1 MFGLL
6 KKHCPVCGMDVD
18 NDSSVKRFGK
28 HFCSVEHAEKF
39 AEANASQQRDNS
51 RESGGGC
58 C

>member
-18 NDSSVKRFGK
+18 KESSIKRFGK
-28 HFCSVEHAEKF
+28 HFCSVDHAEKF
-39 AEANASQQRDNS
+39 GETNVSGQEDDS
-51 RESGGGC
+51 RSNGGC